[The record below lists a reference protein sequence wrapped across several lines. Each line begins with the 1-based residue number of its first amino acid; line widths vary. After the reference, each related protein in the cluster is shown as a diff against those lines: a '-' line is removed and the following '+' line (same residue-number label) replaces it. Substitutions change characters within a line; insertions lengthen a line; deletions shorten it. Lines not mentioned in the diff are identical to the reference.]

1 MAKKTDMGGEMPPMP
16 PEAMMAPEPEAA
28 PQSGGQV
35 MLQVPK
41 DVFMGIHQ
49 LVVQLAQ
56 GMDAVALGIEEQSAA
71 EAGAMIPEMPPMP
84 PEGGAEAPMPPM
96 SPEDEAFLAGMA
108 EEAMVRGR

>member
-35 MLQVPK
+35 MLQIPK

-71 EAGAMIPEMPPMP
+71 EAGAMMP

>member
-35 MLQVPK
+35 MLQIPK

-56 GMDAVALGIEEQSAA
+56 DASYVARRWRGGSYAADVSGRRGISCWH
-71 EAGAMIPEMPPMP
+71 G
-84 PEGGAEAPMPPM
+84 
-96 SPEDEAFLAGMA
+96 
-108 EEAMVRGR
+108 

>member
-1 MAKKTDMGGEMPPMP
+1 MAKQTDMAGDMPPMP
-16 PEAMMAPEPEAA
+16 PEAMMAPETMTPA
-28 PQSGGQV
+28 PNEGGQV

-71 EAGAMIPEMPPMP
+71 EAGAMMPPMA
-84 PEGGAEAPMPPM
+84 PEGAGAAPMPPM
-96 SPEDEAFLAGMA
+96 APEDEAFLAGMA

>member
-1 MAKKTDMGGEMPPMP
+1 MAKKTDMAGEMPAMP
-16 PEAMMAPEPEAA
+16 PEAMMPPAPDG
-28 PQSGGQV
+28 GGQV
-35 MLQVPK
+35 MMQVPK

-71 EAGAMIPEMPPMP
+71 EAGAMMPEMPPMP
-84 PEGGAEAPMPPM
+84 PEGGEAAPMPPM

-108 EEAMVRGR
+108 EEGMVKGR

>member
-1 MAKKTDMGGEMPPMP
+1 MAKKTDMAGEMPPMP
-16 PEAMMAPEPEAA
+16 PDAMMAPA
-28 PQSGGQV
+28 PDGGGQV
-35 MLQVPK
+35 MVQVPK

-71 EAGAMIPEMPPMP
+71 ESGAMMPEMPPMP
-84 PEGGAEAPMPPM
+84 PDGGAEAPMPPM
-96 SPEDEAFLAGMA
+96 SPEDEAFLTGMA